1 MKSIIQNY
9 RIIYEFY
16 EIYHFITRKNLLFLF
31 KNRFHKVAQSSHFS
45 GSFRGKP
52 SLAIR
57 NRRVHVAAT
66 VQAQSFCTV
75 QSSSRCNSFTIKRL
89 VKPAGV
95 LGRLFT
101 VLTSVE
107 EGPESRKRAPAFDR
121 DAGQAVYSRN
131 FSPFFASARAQ
142 SRQQKQQRCCQIS
155 KAVCAAVALYN
166 WSRLSNYAYYISI
179 FKNRI

>member
-1 MKSIIQNY
+1 MNSITCIKSLQIKKFFHLI
-9 RIIYEFY
+9 
-16 EIYHFITRKNLLFLF
+16 NL
-31 KNRFHKVAQSSHFS
+31 FHNNVAESSHFS
-45 GSFRGKP
+45 GSLRGKP
-52 SLAIR
+52 SLAVQ
-57 NRRVHVAAT
+57 NRRVHAVAAT

-89 VKPAGV
+89 VLKPSAGRAWPPFYIATCLV
-95 LGRLFT
+95 
-101 VLTSVE
+101 
-107 EGPESRKRAPAFDR
+107 EGPESRKNARPHLIEET
-121 DAGQAVYSRN
+121 QANSHN